1 MTFTAFLL
9 IIASATLHAS
19 WNLLAKKSKATLPFY
34 ATVSTVATLVWT
46 HCQFWTPIKLWE
58 LPLLFWLFACG
69 SVMGDTLYAIGLVRC
84 YRTMEMSS
92 AYPMMRSLPLLLIFV
107 ITTVLGLGKTPTLLA
122 ALGMGIVFIG
132 CMMIPLLKFSDFN
145 LSRYWNKSMIFLL
158 VVACGTTGYTI
169 FDSLS
174 QQVIRSVL
182 PEISKPVVAM
192 TYYSTRGLMLA
203 AVLWTIIFSSRVE
216 RENAKALITGREW
229 NAVFAG
235 FAASGTYI
243 LVLIAMNYVN
253 NVSYVQVFRQI
264 GLLIG
269 MAAGIIILKE
279 KFTIPKL
286 VGVILI
292 ILGLAMTVI

>member
-9 IIASATLHAS
+9 IISSATLHAS

-34 ATVSTVATLVWT
+34 ATASLIATLCWT
-46 HCQFWTPIKLWE
+46 HSQFWTPINIWS
-58 LPLLFWLFACG
+58 LPALFWVFACC
-69 SVMGDTLYAIGLVRC
+69 SVVGDTLYAIGLVRC

-92 AYPMMRSLPLLLIFV
+92 AYPMMRSLPLLLIFI
-107 ITTVLGLGKTPTLLA
+107 ITTLFGLGKTPTLLA
-122 ALGMGIVFIG
+122 AFGMGIVFVG
-132 CMMIPLLKFSDFN
+132 CMMIPLLKFSDFK
-145 LSRYWNKSMIFLL
+145 LSRYWNRSMIFLL

-174 QQVIRSVL
+174 QQVIREVL

-203 AVLWTIIFSSRVE
+203 AVLWTIILSSRVE
-216 RENAKALITGREW
+216 RENARSLISGREW

-279 KFTIPKL
+279 RFTVPKL

-292 ILGLAMTVI
+292 ILGLTMTVL

>member
-9 IIASATLHAS
+9 IISSATLHAS

-34 ATVSTVATLVWT
+34 ATASLIATLCWT
-46 HCQFWTPIKLWE
+46 HSQFWTPINIWS
-58 LPLLFWLFACG
+58 LPALFWVFACC
-69 SVMGDTLYAIGLVRC
+69 SVVGDTLYAIGLVRC

-92 AYPMMRSLPLLLIFV
+92 AYPMMRSLPLLLTFAVTAIF
-107 ITTVLGLGKTPTLLA
+107 GLGKTPTIISSI
-122 ALGMGIVFIG
+122 GMGVVFIG
-132 CMMIPLLKFSDFN
+132 CMMIPLLKFSDFS
-145 LSRYWNKSMIFLL
+145 LLRYCNKNMIFLL
-158 VVACGTTGYTI
+158 TVACGTTIYTV

-174 QQVIRSVL
+174 QQVVREAL
-182 PEISKPVVAM
+182 PEVSKPILAM

-203 AVLWTIIFSSRVE
+203 AVLWMVIFCSPAE
-216 RENAKALITGREW
+216 RANLRDMIRSKDRS
-229 NAVFAG
+229 AVFAG
-235 FAASGTYI
+235 LAASGTYI
-243 LVLIAMNYVN
+243 LVLIAMNYVT

-286 VGVILI
+286 VGVLLI
-292 ILGLAMTVI
+292 ISGLILTVV

>member
-9 IIASATLHAS
+9 IISSATLHAS

-34 ATVSTVATLVWT
+34 ATTSLIATLCWT
-46 HCQFWTPIKLWE
+46 HSQFWTPINIWS
-58 LPLLFWLFACG
+58 LPALFWVFACC
-69 SVMGDTLYAIGLVRC
+69 SVVGDTLYAVGLVRC

-92 AYPMMRSLPLLLIFV
+92 AYPMMRSLPLLLTFAVTAIF
-107 ITTVLGLGKTPTLLA
+107 GLGKAPTVTSSI
-122 ALGMGIVFIG
+122 GMGVVFIG
-132 CMMIPLLKFSDFN
+132 CMMIPLLKFSDFS
-145 LSRYWNKSMIFLL
+145 LSRYCNKNMIFLL
-158 VVACGTTGYTI
+158 TVACGTTIYTV

-174 QQVIRSVL
+174 QQVVREAL
-182 PEISKPVVAM
+182 PEVSKPILAM

-203 AVLWTIIFSSRVE
+203 AVLWMIIFCSPAE
-216 RENAKALITGREW
+216 RANLRDMIRSKDRS
-229 NAVFAG
+229 AVFAG
-235 FAASGTYI
+235 LAASGTYI
-243 LVLIAMNYVN
+243 LVLIAMNYVT

-286 VGVILI
+286 VGVLLI
-292 ILGLAMTVI
+292 ISGLILTVV